1 MNAALEFPRN
11 KHGGW
16 VVPPWA
22 ALPDGVVVP
31 TCSEIGDCVKIG
43 DHATIGHEATIGD
56 EATIGNYVKIGDEA
70 TIGRECVIEGV
81 KVKRILTL
89 GNVDGSGRQVLL
101 IWHAG
106 GVLVRAGCFRG
117 TVGEFVARAAREG
130 KHIYAAVIPAVVA
143 AVEGR

>member
-11 KHGGW
+11 KRGGW

-31 TCSEIGDCVKIG
+31 PCSEIGNCVKIG
-43 DHATIGHEATIGD
+43 DHATIGD
-56 EATIGNYVKIGDEA
+56 EATIGNYVKIGNCVK
-70 TIGRECVIEGV
+70 IGAFVKICRECVIEGV

-117 TVGEFVARAAREG
+117 TVGEFVARAASEG